1 MTMNEGTLDRLIRIV
16 VGLALGFM
24 SWNLWPADAAY
35 GSVAGAVSLFSL
47 VIGIVAFVTGVVGY
61 CPLYQVFGTRT
72 NSRLQA

>member
-1 MTMNEGTLDRLIRIV
+1 MTMNEGRLDRLIRIV

-35 GSVAGAVSLFSL
+35 WSVAGAVSLLSL

-61 CPLYQVFGTRT
+61 CPLYQVFGIRT
-72 NSRLQA
+72 NSRLRA